1 MPEYRL
7 DKIKAALPGLNKIY
21 RKRSCSD
28 ELGFVVTLEE
38 FSTLAWRLDEVRG
51 ETDLAR
57 LLAALVTASREFI
70 GIADLQGNALFV
82 NEAGRKLVGLPDLE
96 AVRSTRVIEYFAI
109 EDQPR
114 VIEEVL
120 PAVRSIGFWEGELTF
135 RNFATGQLV
144 PVLYNI
150 FPISNSSG
158 EVIAYGT
165 VTRNLTEARLAEQ
178 GLRSLASI
186 VETSDDAIV
195 SKNLDGVITSWNKGA
210 EHVFGYSAEEVIGQP
225 ITIVI
230 PRDRHNE
237 EREILTRIR
246 RGERIDHFETVRQR
260 KDGSLIVVSLTVSP
274 VKNAKGKIV
283 GASKIARDI
292 TEQKRNQEQIV
303 TLAREAEHRS
313 KNLLAT
319 VQATVMLSQ
328 SDTSEGLKR
337 AIEGRI
343 QALANVHS
351 LFVQTRWIGADLSTI
366 ATQELA
372 PYFEN
377 DQRRVRI
384 DGPSFLLEPSTA
396 QTIAISLHELAT
408 NAAKYGALSVA
419 NGRVDLKWSTEA
431 DGQLHLRWTET
442 GGPEVQK
449 PTHKGFGRRII
460 ERMITQHSGKTRLDW
475 RAEGLICEI
484 TLQL

>member
-1 MPEYRL
+1 
-7 DKIKAALPGLNKIY
+7 
-21 RKRSCSD
+21 
-28 ELGFVVTLEE
+28 VTLEE
-38 FSTLAWRLDEVRG
+38 FSALAWGLDEASG
-51 ETDLAR
+51 ENDIAR

-70 GIADLQGNALFV
+70 GVADLQGRALFV

-96 AVRSTRVIEYFAI
+96 AVRSTNIIEYFAI

-114 VIEEVL
+114 VIREIL
-120 PAVRSIGFWEGELTF
+120 PAVRNAGFWEGELTF

-150 FPISNSSG
+150 FPIKNSSG

-165 VTRNLTEARLAEQ
+165 VTRNLTEAHLAEQ
-178 GLRSLASI
+178 RLRSLASI

-195 SKNLDGVITSWNKGA
+195 SKNLDGLITSWNKGA
-210 EHVFGYSAEEVIGQP
+210 EHVFGYSAKEAIGQP

-230 PRDRHNE
+230 PGDRQSE

-246 RGERIDHFETVRQR
+246 RGERIDHYETVRQR
-260 KDGSLIVVSLTVSP
+260 KDGSLIFVSLTVSP
-274 VKNAKGKIV
+274 VKNAEGRII

-292 TEQKRNQEQIV
+292 TGQKRNQEQIA

-319 VQATVMLSQ
+319 VLATVTLSQ
-328 SDTSEGLKR
+328 SDTSQGLKQ

-343 QALANVHS
+343 RALANVHS
-351 LFVQTRWIGADLSTI
+351 LFVQTR
-366 ATQELA
+366 
-372 PYFEN
+372 
-377 DQRRVRI
+377 I
-384 DGPSFLLEPSTA
+384 DGPPVLLEPNTA
-396 QTIAISLHELAT
+396 QAIAITLHELAT

-419 NGRVDLKWSTEA
+419 NGRVDLKWSNEA
-431 DGQLHLRWTET
+431 NGQLHLRWAET
-442 GGPEVQK
+442 GGPEIQE
-449 PTHKGFGRRII
+449 PTHKGFGGRII
-460 ERMITQHSGKTRLDW
+460 ERMTAQQSGQTRFDW
-475 RAEGLICEI
+475 RPEGLVCEI